1 MYLTPKSGLFLAISC
16 ITAIAGVGSV
26 FEITSGQPDL
36 GMQTTAIILAL
47 SVPMTVLSFLAAVK
61 DAKANIK

>member
-16 ITAIAGVGSV
+16 IAAIAGVGCV

-36 GMQTTAIILAL
+36 GMQTTAIILAVSIPL
-47 SVPMTVLSFLAAVK
+47 TAISFFAAVK